1 MGEMNRRNMEK
12 KITERKR
19 HDTEETREQRE
30 RESERFVGTHLVLAS
45 IILIVTGFTPGIPG
59 VTSLANTPVL

>member
-1 MGEMNRRNMEK
+1 MGEMNRRIIEK

-30 RESERFVGTHLVLAS
+30 RERERFVGTHLVLAS
-45 IILIVTGFTPGIPG
+45 IILIVTGLTPGIPG
-59 VTSLANTPVL
+59 VTSLAKTPVL